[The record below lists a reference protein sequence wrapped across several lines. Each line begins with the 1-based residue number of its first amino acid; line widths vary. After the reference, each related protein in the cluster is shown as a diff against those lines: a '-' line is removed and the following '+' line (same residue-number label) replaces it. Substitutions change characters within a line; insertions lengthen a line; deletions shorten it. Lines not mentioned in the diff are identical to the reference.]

1 MTQLKLFH
9 ISFKG
14 DLEGLWTP
22 RNPDGLEPTD
32 DGYKSEAYPEPLLPR
47 ISCAPTIIQCFQ
59 AIYANVKHYFDDKK
73 YPYMEFYV
81 YSPVLKGNEKILT
94 PEVLTRKKMVHDAFL
109 TKEHAICSPVK
120 MELLARIK
128 ISNIKQVEK
137 IYYHPFNDEKKEKDS
152 WIPGGFDY
160 SVIHKYKN
168 VVLEEICREKPIFTK
183 W

>member
-14 DLEGLWTP
+14 DLEGLWIP

-81 YSPVLKGNEKILT
+81 YSPVLKGNEKI
-94 PEVLTRKKMVHDAFL
+94 
-109 TKEHAICSPVK
+109 
-120 MELLARIK
+120 
-128 ISNIKQVEK
+128 
-137 IYYHPFNDEKKEKDS
+137 YYHPFNDEKKEKDS
-152 WIPGGFDY
+152 WIPDGFDY

-168 VVLEEICREKPIFTK
+168 VVLEELSIQKPIFVN